1 MWDDSIMYYLDFTVE
16 RKREINEVIFLSPK
30 RQKGY
35 LDRKSL
41 GADNNFGNYMK
52 CSVFLLLCFR
62 LQSVYDN
69 ILIDIRKVG
78 TI

>member
-52 CSVFLLLCFR
+52 GTVSLFVR
-62 LQSVYDN
+62 LEKV
-69 ILIDIRKVG
+69 IDREVVIEL
-78 TI
+78 TF